1 MLFQARFGLMLM
13 MTVAIGSYCAT
24 VRHEEQDN
32 NPKVNPLSELNGDQL
47 EVRDLACVHRQQP
60 TDQYA
65 TEDTPFNKEQKT
77 LNEFLSAL
85 KSAGEL
91 GKMDF
96 VGTCSPETQS
106 SQVSHLVQSV
116 LQKQSGLKGVH
127 ATEDIWD
134 ADNEGGITLTLTFP
148 KHSLPAGPASVML
161 LFSVNPVKGD
171 SLRVQFNSQSI
182 HPNTQTVC
190 ISESTRFLIVTGGWS
205 HGHIHL
211 KLKTMVETS
220 MDDNRPKLSVSELKE
235 VLMRK
240 VDSSSTM
247 IKPVLL
253 FLSDLEE
260 PRLKHHR
267 IPQDERLPSR
277 TYLFLC
283 ELQKFLRDILPQSK
297 STTPQDDPSAVSLDT
312 LHSLPPLRLGV
323 SSTESL
329 LSGLVNSSTPT
340 VFVFPQRQQ
349 GLQTHRVE
357 VTLDSPLLSV
367 LRMRLDEAMAQVKQ
381 QEAGRKMIDRLQKLT
396 ELSALSPDGEDS
408 EAATKDHKE
417 AQYRSVLLLKA
428 LQMVLSNWESE
439 RAQRAARA
447 DEDGPSASNQ
457 CHLQSLSVSLRK
469 FFLEPSRA
477 NINNCEG
484 TCGFPLNN
492 ANNHAVLLN
501 SHIQSGQPVNR
512 SLCCV
517 PVEYDDLCVIELES
531 ETTNISYKTNV
542 VATKC
547 ECR

>member
-13 MTVAIGSYCAT
+13 MTMAIGSYCAT
-24 VRHEEQDN
+24 VRREEREN
-32 NPKVNPLSELNGDQL
+32 KVNPLSGLNGDQQ

-60 TDQYA
+60 TDQHA
-65 TEDTPFNKEQKT
+65 TEDTPFNEQQA
-77 LNEFLSAL
+77 LDEFLSAL
-85 KSAGEL
+85 KRGGAEL

-96 VGTCSPETQS
+96 LGTCSSESQS

-127 ATEDIWD
+127 ATGDIWD
-134 ADNEGGITLTLTFP
+134 ADNEGGITLTLKFP
-148 KHSLPAGPASVML
+148 KYSQPTSLASVML

-171 SLRVQFNSQSI
+171 GLRVQFNSHSI
-182 HPNTQTVC
+182 HHNTQTVC

-211 KLKTMVETS
+211 KLSATVETL

-235 VLMRK
+235 ALMRK
-240 VDSSSTM
+240 MDGSGMM

-253 FLSDLEE
+253 FLSDLDE

-267 IPQDERLPSR
+267 IPQDERIPSR

-283 ELQKFLRDILPQSK
+283 ELQKFLRDILPQNEGLI
-297 STTPQDDPSAVSLDT
+297 PQDDPTAVSLDM

-367 LRMRLDEAMAQVKQ
+367 LRMRLDEAVAQVKQ

-396 ELSALSPDGEDS
+396 ELIALSPDGEDS

-428 LQMVLSNWESE
+428 LQMVLSVWEAE

-447 DEDGPSASNQ
+447 DEDGPSAFSQ

-501 SHIQSGQPVNR
+501 SHIQSGHPVNR